1 VVFLVQY
8 LPFEVHSIIQCSLI
22 CSLLPVQTIFP
33 PFAGVSYASMS
44 SSTTSLVQTTTSFPP
59 WLDGSTLEQEHALS
73 SADAH
78 HRNYQRAVSSNS
90 LLSSASVIVQP
101 LRVRNENVVPSRTIS
116 MSTIDFNEPLAS
128 TSSHRKLLRRVSH
141 KSSWGTD
148 IPVPPQ
154 PCDPSVPEFI
164 TESLEDVSLDAN
176 NNEPNTMSSLVN
188 EFLTGQPSDPRLSFA
203 SDKENVATNSPPK
216 KSNTTK
222 GKTQYKSHPFRR
234 WVDTIH
240 LKKVQR
246 HQTLSSRENRWSL
259 DDFDDPPVQDTV
271 LLQSPVHRSHR
282 KSTSWASSGFV
293 TAVKSASMS
302 LATLSV
308 APHSRKARGSTLIRS
323 SNRSSRLSRSFNRVS
338 LDEASISGPIIDEAS
353 RERAIKRRRTLEE
366 LVESEE
372 SYVADLK
379 VLVNVS
385 HSKSS
390 SERLS

>member
-1 VVFLVQY
+1 
-8 LPFEVHSIIQCSLI
+8 
-22 CSLLPVQTIFP
+22 
-33 PFAGVSYASMS
+33 MS
-44 SSTTSLVQTTTSFPP
+44 SSTTSIVQTTASFPP
-59 WLDGSTLEQEHALS
+59 WFDGSTLEQEHTLS
-73 SADAH
+73 SADADR
-78 HRNYQRAVSSNS
+78 RNYHRAVSTNS
-90 LLSSASVIVQP
+90 LLSYTSVIVQP

-128 TSSHRKLLRRVSH
+128 AAYPKQVSRRVSH
-141 KSSWGTD
+141 RSSWGTD

-176 NNEPNTMSSLVN
+176 NNIPNTTSYSITD
-188 EFLTGQPSDPRLSFA
+188 FLTGQLPDPRPTFV
-203 SDKENVATNSPPK
+203 SDKENVAANTLPK
-216 KSNTTK
+216 KSDTAKGNTH
-222 GKTQYKSHPFRR
+222 YKSHPFRR

-240 LKKVQR
+240 RKKIHR
-246 HQTLSSRENRWSL
+246 HQTLRSRENRWSL
-259 DDFDDPPVQDTV
+259 DDFDDPPAQDTV
-271 LLQSPVHRSHR
+271 LLQGPVHRTHR

-308 APHSRKARGSTLIRS
+308 APHSRKTRGSTLIRS
-323 SNRSSRLSRSFNRVS
+323 SNRSSRLSRSFNRAS
-338 LDEASISGPIIDEAS
+338 LDEASVSGPIIDEAS
-353 RERAIKRRRTLEE
+353 RERAFKRRRTLEE

-372 SYVADLK
+372 SFVADLK